1 MNHPYKIIV
10 SNKIVYREFK
20 LPRETEQVKL
30 GTNVSCEFRLNP
42 DSFFEGLE
50 IELKRKEGTWSLV
63 CREGVYL
70 SKGDLRK
77 LMSAELSHGDVW
89 WLRYT
94 SSGDT
99 ALELRFLIDFEA
111 RIPDY
116 RYAVSLRGRSQLTIG
131 DDPAMD
137 LVLDSPFSRN
147 NKLRIRRDEGGF
159 ILEEIQSAFGVCRN
173 GRQMQ
178 GEELLEDCDF
188 ISVAD
193 ASFYYKEDLLY
204 FDGRGIRAQG
214 CKFMETT
221 PHSSFPYPLFVRN
234 TRVQSRIEEEP
245 IPILDPSAVPTRP
258 ELNLATTL
266 MPALVM
272 FALVVVLRGIL
283 STTGG
288 TFVLFSICSMGVG
301 VATSICSLVHG
312 QRKYKREIRERRD
325 TYLAYMERKREEITC
340 ARQEELN
347 CRRQQYIS
355 TGDNLARVMEFSPKL
370 FDRTPQD
377 EDFLDVYL
385 GRGRLTAQRKLD
397 YRPKEQLEVGDEL
410 SRMPL
415 ELSEDFCYLE
425 EAPIALR
432 LRDANAVGVVGD
444 EAALFHSFCTMVL
457 DLAARQYYTDLH
469 LFVLLGEETE
479 RYRWLRMLPH
489 LTGSGGRNIV
499 CDKESKNNLFEAL
512 YKELTERRDRKVS
525 PCWNVI
531 LVMDEQGIKSHP
543 ISRFIEYAAQLQT
556 VFVFFEKKEEFLP
569 LHCSRI
575 VNYTGTDRGMLYD
588 SGDMLHGRLFRYETV
603 AEEAIAEAAEL
614 LAPVRCEEI
623 SLEGSL
629 RKNISLY
636 ELLGIYGP
644 EDLNLGERWQQSKIY
659 ESMAAPLGVNVK
671 NETVSLNLHEKGHG
685 PHGLV
690 AGTTGSGK
698 SEILQTF
705 ILTAA
710 TLFSPHEIGFVIID
724 FKGGGMVNQFKELP
738 HLIGAITNIDGRAI
752 ARSLR
757 SIKAELLKRQSLFAA
772 AGVNHIDKYIRAY
785 QEGRVETAL
794 PHLIIIVDEFAELKA
809 EQPEFM
815 KELISAARIGRSL
828 GVHLILAT
836 QKPAGQVN
844 EQIWSNSRF
853 KLCLKVQSEED
864 SNEVLK
870 SPLAAEIKEPGRAY
884 LQVGNN
890 EIFELFQSGYSG
902 CPERSEESG
911 RKEFTLWEVDFAGR
925 RKAVFR
931 QEKRGQKGGRTQLE
945 AVVDYIGAYCKK
957 AGIRRL
963 QEICL
968 PALSRALPFSGDAE
982 PGEGCAIGIYDDP
995 DHQYQGRAYLDVVNQ
1010 NTLFIGAAQ
1019 YGKTNLLEVIIRSLA
1034 EQYTPE
1040 EVNLYILD
1048 FGSMVLKNLEGLQ
1061 HVGGVVCPDQDERLK
1076 NLFKFLQEQL
1086 TLRRS
1091 RMLSAGVSSFASYRE
1106 TGKCDLPQIV
1116 VFIDNFTVLKEL
1128 YLQDNDELLNLCREG
1143 LSAGI
1148 SFCVA
1153 NSQTNGI
1160 GYRYLSNFASRI
1172 ALFCNEP
1179 SEYNTLFGVCKLR
1192 PEDIPG
1198 RGILELD
1205 KTLYECQTYLA
1216 FPGEREVE
1224 RMEEMKRWIAQINE
1238 RHPGCYAIP
1247 IPEIPQILTEQDMLR
1262 RRSPEGIAAGLDYAT
1277 VQPVF
1282 LEMHKR
1288 NLLAL
1293 SGGEDAERCGFI
1305 RYFIHGTEALG
1316 MEPEITIFDDF
1327 ERSLADLI
1335 QGTGDGRY
1343 HIDGE
1348 GISDAV
1354 LELESCLQ
1362 ERYRLMAAQEPY
1374 DESLRLL
1381 IINSQEAAEALGG
1394 SREAMAALKNITGK
1408 YRMLH
1413 GYVLFGNVPNAPIPY
1428 GAPESYKLV
1437 KEARH
1442 ILFFG
1447 DLENCKLVDIPLAV
1461 IRNHKKK
1468 IGAQDAYLL
1477 VENDCYKLK
1486 TPMAANQPSS

>member
-10 SNKIVYREFK
+10 SNKIVYREFE
-20 LPRETEQVKL
+20 LPREVDEVKL

-50 IELKRKEGTWSLV
+50 VELKKKDGIWSLA

-70 SKGDLRK
+70 SRGDLRK
-77 LMSAELSHGDVW
+77 LVSAELSHGDVW

-116 RYAVSLRGRSQLTIG
+116 RYAVSLTGRERLTVG

-137 LVLDSPFSRN
+137 LVLDSPFSKD
-147 NKLRIRRDEGGF
+147 NKLCIRRGERGYV
-159 ILEEIQSAFGVCRN
+159 LEEIQSAFGVCRN
-173 GRQMQ
+173 GRRVE
-178 GEELLEDCDF
+178 GAELLEDSDF

-193 ASFYYKEDLLY
+193 VFFYYKKEKLY

-214 CKFMETT
+214 CRVTETE
-221 PHSSFPYPLFVRN
+221 SRSGFPYPMFVRN

-245 IPILDPSAVPTRP
+245 IPILDPSSMPAKP

-301 VATSICSLVHG
+301 VITSVCSIVHG
-312 QRKYKREIRERRD
+312 QRKYRREVQERRD
-325 TYLAYMERKREEITC
+325 TYLAYMERKRQEITC
-340 ARQEELN
+340 ARQEELD
-347 CRRQQYIS
+347 CRREQYIS
-355 TGDNLARVMEFSPKL
+355 AGDNLKRVMEFSPKL
-370 FDRTPQD
+370 FDRIPED

-385 GRGRLTAQRKLD
+385 GMGRMTARRKLD
-397 YRPKEQLEVGDEL
+397 YKPKEQLEVGDEL

-415 ELSEDFCYLE
+415 ELAEDFRYLE
-425 EAPIALR
+425 EAPVAIR
-432 LRDANAVGVVGD
+432 LRDANAVGVVGNE
-444 EAALFHSFCTMVL
+444 EALRHSFSSMVL
-457 DLAARQYYTDLH
+457 DLAARQYYTQLR
-469 LFVLLGEETE
+469 LFVLLGEDAES
-479 RYRWLRMLPH
+479 YRWLRLLPH
-489 LTGSGGRNIV
+489 LAGRGGRNIV
-499 CDKESKNNLFEAL
+499 CDKESKNNLFESL
-512 YKELTERRDRKVS
+512 YKELTERRDTKRC

-556 VFVFFEKKEEFLP
+556 VFVFFEKSEEFLP

-575 VNYTGTDRGMLYD
+575 VNYSGKEQGMLYD
-588 SGDMLHGRLFRYETV
+588 SGDRLHGSSFRYQTVKEET
-603 AEEAIAEAAEL
+603 IARAVER

-629 RKNISLY
+629 RKNISLF
-636 ELLGIYGP
+636 ELLGIYTP
-644 EDLNLGERWQQSKIY
+644 EDLDLGERYRKSKIY

-671 NETVSLNLHEKGHG
+671 NEIISLNLHEKGHG

-710 TLFSPHEIGFVIID
+710 TLFSPYEIGFVIID
-724 FKGGGMVNQFKELP
+724 FKGGGMVNQFRELP
-738 HLIGAITNIDGRAI
+738 HLIGAITNIDGRAV

-757 SIKAELLKRQSLFAA
+757 SIKAELLKRQSLFAE

-785 QEGRVETAL
+785 QEGKADTAL
-794 PHLIIIVDEFAELKA
+794 PHLVIIVDEFAELKA

-853 KLCLKVQSEED
+853 RLCLKVQSEED

-890 EIFELFQSGYSG
+890 EVFELFQSGYSG
-902 CPERSEESG
+902 CPERTEEKG
-911 RKEFTLWEVDFAGR
+911 RREFALWEVDLAGR
-925 RKAVFR
+925 RRVVFR

-945 AVVDYIGAYCKK
+945 AMVDHIGSYCRS
-957 AGIRRL
+957 AGIRKL

-968 PALSRALPFSGDAE
+968 PELPRVLPFPEQTERS
-982 PGEGCAIGIYDDP
+982 GCAVGVYDDP
-995 DHQYQGRAYLDVVNQ
+995 DRQYQGEAYLDVMNQ
-1010 NTLFIGAAQ
+1010 NTLLIGASQ
-1019 YGKTNLLEVIIRSLA
+1019 FGKTNLLEVIVRSLA
-1034 EQYTPE
+1034 EQYSPR

-1048 FGSMVLKNLEGLQ
+1048 FGSMVLKNLEGLE

-1086 TLRRS
+1086 ALRRS
-1091 RMLSAGVSSFASYRE
+1091 RMLSAGVSSFSSYRE

-1116 VFIDNFTVLKEL
+1116 VLIDNFTVLKEL
-1128 YLQDNDELLNLCREG
+1128 YLQDNDELLTLCREG

-1160 GYRYLSNFASRI
+1160 GYRYLSNFAVRI
-1172 ALFCNEP
+1172 GLFCNEP
-1179 SEYNTLFGVCKLR
+1179 GEYNTLFGVCRLR

-1224 RMEEMKRWIAQINE
+1224 RMEEMKRWIARTNE
-1238 RHPGCYAIP
+1238 RYPGCYAQP
-1247 IPEIPQILTEQDMLR
+1247 IPEIPKILTEQDMLR
-1262 RRSPEGIAAGLDYAT
+1262 RQSGDGIGAGLDYAT

-1282 LEMHKR
+1282 LEVGRR

-1293 SGGEDAERCGFI
+1293 SGGEDGVRCGFI
-1305 RYFIHGTEALG
+1305 RYFVHSARALDL
-1316 MEPEITIFDDF
+1316 EPELTVFDDF
-1327 ERSLADLI
+1327 GRRLAGLE
-1335 QGTGDGRY
+1335 TGDGRY
-1343 HIDGE
+1343 HIDPE
-1348 GISDAV
+1348 GIGEAV
-1354 LELESCLQ
+1354 LELEACLQ
-1362 ERYRLMAAQEPY
+1362 ERYRRMAAQEPY
-1374 DESLRLL
+1374 EESMKLL
-1381 IINSQEAAEALGG
+1381 IINSAEAAEAL
-1394 SREAMAALKNITGK
+1394 SENREAMAALKNITGK
-1408 YRMLH
+1408 YRMLK
-1413 GYVLFGNVPNAPIPY
+1413 GFVLFGNVPNAPIPY

-1437 KEARH
+1437 KEEKQ

-1447 DLENCKLVDIPLAV
+1447 DLESCRLVDIPLAV
-1461 IRNHKKK
+1461 IRSHRKK

-1477 VENDCYKLK
+1477 VENDCYRLK
-1486 TPMAANQPSS
+1486 TPMAAQE